1 MKTALYLHGLASSSR
16 ANKAQFLEQRL
27 TGYPDIRF
35 DALDFHPTPAD
46 FYHMTITGMVNRLRQ
61 HLLANP
67 AGELVLVGSS
77 LGGLVALHYAHC
89 FGGVQG
95 MLLLAP
101 ALHFRRS
108 DPEMR
113 LDAVYHYAFQREL
126 PLGSSFYEDG
136 AFYSADI
143 QPPNPLTILHGI
155 QDDVIPIEES
165 RRYARRYPDLVRLLE
180 VDGDHQLS
188 QNFPFIWEQLHQLL
202 GLEGGFAE

>member
-1 MKTALYLHGLASSSR
+1 MKTALYLHGLASSARS
-16 ANKAQFLEQRL
+16 NKARFLQQKL
-27 TGYPDIRF
+27 AAYPGIRF

-67 AGELVLVGSS
+67 PGGLVLVGSS
-77 LGGLVALHYAHC
+77 LGGLVALQYARC
-89 FGGVQG
+89 FGEVEGL
-95 MLLLAP
+95 LLLAP

-113 LDAVYHYAFQREL
+113 LESVYHYAFQREL
-126 PLGSSFYEDG
+126 PLGSSFYDDG

-143 QPPNPLTILHGI
+143 LPPLPLTILHGI

-165 RRYARRYPDLVRLLE
+165 RRYAHRYPEHVRLLE
-180 VDGDHQLS
+180 IDGDHQLS
-188 QNFPFIWEQLHQLL
+188 QNFPFIWEQLYQLL
-202 GLEGGFAE
+202 GLGD